1 VREIEQR
8 LLAALS
14 AEARGPRRNGIYAVW
29 LLTRVTE
36 GLLPPDPLTPRAH
49 QRRLEAL
56 QRRLTSV
63 ALPAPLRRALAGAI
77 RLAAEGTPRNA
88 AVALHQLVAP
98 VQETL
103 GTDVAETV
111 AQAVTRARRAAD
123 GKEP

>member
-8 LLAALS
+8 LVAALS

-29 LLTRVTE
+29 LVTRVAE
-36 GLLPPDPLTPRAH
+36 GMLPPDPLSPRAH

-63 ALPAPLRRALAGAI
+63 TLPAPLRRAVAGAI
-77 RLAAEGTPRNA
+77 RLAADGSPRNA
-88 AVALHQLVAP
+88 AMALHQLVAP

-103 GTDVAETV
+103 GADLAETM
-111 AQAVTRARRAAD
+111 AQAVARARRAAD

>member
-1 VREIEQR
+1 VREIEQQ
-8 LLAALS
+8 LVAALS

-29 LLTRVTE
+29 LLTRVAE
-36 GLLPPDPLTPRAH
+36 GMLPPDPLSPRAH
-49 QRRLEAL
+49 QRRLDAL

-63 ALPAPLRRALAGAI
+63 ALPAPLRRAVAGAI
-77 RLAAEGTPRNA
+77 RLAADGSPRNA

-103 GTDVAETV
+103 GADLGEMM
-111 AQAVTRARRAAD
+111 AQAVARARRAAD